1 MIQEVPPCVKG
12 KYGKAQ
18 RQENPHAM
26 SNDTTKGGV
35 PMELWDLYTR
45 DRHPTGETHIRGEKL
60 PPERYHLVVHVWIRN
75 SRGEWLIS
83 QRAASRPTFPL
94 MWESVGGSVTAGE
107 DSLTGAIREAEE
119 EVGVRLDPAQG
130 RLVNS
135 TVRECFQDIKDDW
148 LFLYDGPIDL
158 RNATTDE
165 VADMRWMSV
174 EEIRKLYD
182 AGELVH
188 TLGYFFDDPEL
199 GGTAT

>member
-1 MIQEVPPCVKG
+1 
-12 KYGKAQ
+12 
-18 RQENPHAM
+18 
-26 SNDTTKGGV
+26 
-35 PMELWDLYTR
+35 MELWDLYTR

-148 LFLYDGPIDL
+148 VFRHDGPIDL

>member
-1 MIQEVPPCVKG
+1 
-12 KYGKAQ
+12 
-18 RQENPHAM
+18 
-26 SNDTTKGGV
+26 
-35 PMELWDLYTR
+35 MELWDLYTR

-119 EVGVRLDPAQG
+119 EVGVRLAPAQG
-130 RLVNS
+130 RLVTS
-135 TVRECFQDIKDDW
+135 TVRERFQDIKDDW

-188 TLGYFFDDPEL
+188 TLEYFFDDPEL